1 MDPLNM
7 ISLLTPTDP
16 GGFPPVR
23 MIVPP
28 VADRSEIDR
37 NLAEFFRGHRAAHFN
52 RAVSSMCR
60 YFKLRRPRVEWFEY
74 IDWGKTAGRTYED
87 GRIHLVHPENWKR
100 GRIYFSERK
109 WIQMLYHEM
118 GHFLLWSDPERKADL
133 FSRRMVTGLRVPVRR
148 RTTRSRTRAGI
159 SSTRR
164 SANRVRKRRARISV
178 ARKSRRATRVAS
190 RRGAT
195 R

>member
-1 MDPLNM
+1 
-7 ISLLTPTDP
+7 
-16 GGFPPVR
+16 
-23 MIVPP
+23 
-28 VADRSEIDR
+28 
-37 NLAEFFRGHRAAHFN
+37 
-52 RAVSSMCR
+52 MCR
-60 YFKLRRPRVEWFEY
+60 CSNVRRPRIEWVEY

-148 RTTRSRTRAGI
+148 RVARSRNRTGI

-164 SANRVRKRRARISV
+164 SANRVRKRRTLADLRPATRGLDARHH
-178 ARKSRRATRVAS
+178 ARRRAVSGRVRLVRDVPRANLPP
-190 RRGAT
+190 RRRRAAPGPQMGHQPAPIPT
-195 R
+195 PAR

>member
-1 MDPLNM
+1 M
-7 ISLLTPTDP
+7 ILVPVP
-16 GGFPPVR
+16 GGRPLVR

-28 VADRSEIDR
+28 VAHRREIDR

-109 WIQMLYHEM
+109 WIQMIYHEL

-133 FSRRMVTGLRVPVRR
+133 FSRRMITGLKVRR
-148 RTTRSRTRAGI
+148 RRVASRTRSSRTGI

-164 SANRVRKRRARISV
+164 SANRLRKRRPRIAS
-178 ARKSRRATRVAS
+178 ARKSRRATRVAPRRSTTRKS
-190 RRGAT
+190 RRVA
-195 R
+195 

>member
-1 MDPLNM
+1 M
-7 ISLLTPTDP
+7 
-16 GGFPPVR
+16 R

-28 VADRSEIDR
+28 VAHRREIDR

-52 RAVSSMCR
+52 RAVSSMCK

-109 WIQMLYHEM
+109 WIQMIYHEL

-133 FSRRMVTGLRVPVRR
+133 FSRRMITGLKVRR
-148 RTTRSRTRAGI
+148 RRVASRTRSSRTGI

-164 SANRVRKRRARISV
+164 SANRLRKRRPRIAS
-178 ARKSRRATRVAS
+178 ARKSRRATRVAPRRSTTRKS
-190 RRGAT
+190 RRVA
-195 R
+195 

>member
-1 MDPLNM
+1 M
-7 ISLLTPTDP
+7 
-16 GGFPPVR
+16 R

-28 VADRSEIDR
+28 VAHRREIDR

-52 RAVSSMCR
+52 RAVSSMCK

-109 WIQMLYHEM
+109 WIQMIYHEL

-133 FSRRMVTGLRVPVRR
+133 FSRRMITGLKIRGRR
-148 RTTRSRTRAGI
+148 AASRTRSSRTGI

-164 SANRVRKRRARISV
+164 SANRLRKRRPRIAS
-178 ARKSRRATRVAS
+178 AGKSRRATRVAS
-190 RRGAT
+190 RRGTT
-195 R
+195 RKSRRVA